1 MTLLTRRKTL
11 GLLGSGAL
19 TACSPAIS
27 TSELGDDPFEGGIG
41 GTGIVGLMTGNGSVL
56 VNGLRVEVTSS
67 TGIFSANRRTS
78 DSLLVPGRT
87 LTLLARARLGR
98 FEAKR
103 IDIDD
108 PLTGVLLRQG
118 TGFSV
123 NSTPLIGAGDVS
135 GRIGERVT
143 VSGIWQA
150 DGTVQTSLVHPASV
164 QEDTVS
170 GVLGGSA
177 TDGWRIGQT
186 PITPS
191 RKQGLIAGQFAVAK
205 GVFTHG
211 TLQATSLQFGRFREG
226 GDTLRQLSVEGYL
239 ETVASAPASAWR
251 AWATVLIAV
260 CNSPVSRD
268 IERSILVPTP
278 VVSWQGAPFCCQK
291 RRVSGPRSYA
301 LRKGKSVLP
310 LCLAIVRKKSR
321 RADRHSVNIDRRATI
336 HLTRKST
343 NARTRTVFRRSSCT
357 RTQMPRP
364 RLVGTSGT
372 RTNPGCASPRNA
384 DTQTMPCH
392 PVIPQ
397 RDRITYRPRFPET
410 SKG

>member
-150 DGTVQTSLVHPASV
+150 DGTVQTSLIHPASV

-239 ETVASAPASAWR
+239 ETVASAPGFRLAGLGHSFDRRLQLAGFAGHRALYFGPYTGRFVARRAVLLPEAQGQRASLLRPAEGQISAASLSGDR
-251 AWATVLIAV
+251 A
-260 CNSPVSRD
+260 
-268 IERSILVPTP
+268 EKVPT
-278 VVSWQGAPFCCQK
+278 
-291 RRVSGPRSYA
+291 R
-301 LRKGKSVLP
+301 
-310 LCLAIVRKKSR
+310 
-321 RADRHSVNIDRRATI
+321 
-336 HLTRKST
+336 
-343 NARTRTVFRRSSCT
+343 
-357 RTQMPRP
+357 
-364 RLVGTSGT
+364 
-372 RTNPGCASPRNA
+372 
-384 DTQTMPCH
+384 
-392 PVIPQ
+392 
-397 RDRITYRPRFPET
+397 
-410 SKG
+410 